1 MCDVRS
7 TKNAVTHKNYWE
19 KMENGQLK
27 SGHNYGTEPSK
38 EHKWYFYPLQTKD
51 EVLLFNQY
59 DSKDTFDWKVFHG
72 AFEDPN
78 SDKINCPVRESIEV
92 RVGLIYND

>member
-38 EHKWYFYPLQTKD
+38 EH
-51 EVLLFNQY
+51 
-59 DSKDTFDWKVFHG
+59 
-72 AFEDPN
+72 
-78 SDKINCPVRESIEV
+78 
-92 RVGLIYND
+92 